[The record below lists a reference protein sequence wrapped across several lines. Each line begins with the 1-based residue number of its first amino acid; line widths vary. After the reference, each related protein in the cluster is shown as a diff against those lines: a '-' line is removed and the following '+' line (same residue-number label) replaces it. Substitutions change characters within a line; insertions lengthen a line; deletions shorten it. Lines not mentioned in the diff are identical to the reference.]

1 MIKQVFLLLSLVLS
15 DSSSS
20 LDSYL
25 ITLPN
30 GTKIK
35 AEVAK
40 DKEKGLQGRKSL
52 CSDCGMVFIYNR
64 AGFPSFWMKDTLID
78 LAMIWIDDDGEIVH
92 IVNAKPCV
100 GKQNPYKECTV
111 YTPLL
116 PAKYVLEVNPEAA
129 KGIQLGMKI
138 KSEPPL

>member
-1 MIKQVFLLLSLVLS
+1 MIKQVFLLLSLVLA

-30 GTKIK
+30 GIKIK
-35 AEVAK
+35 AEVAI

-52 CSDCGMVFIYNR
+52 CPDCGMVFVYKR
-64 AGFPSFWMKDTLID
+64 EGFPSFWMKDTLID
-78 LAMIWIDDDGEIVH
+78 LAMIWIDEDGKIVH

-100 GKQNPYKECTV
+100 VKQNPYTGCTV
-111 YTPLL
+111 YTPPL
-116 PAKYVLEVNPEAA
+116 PARYVLEVNPKAA